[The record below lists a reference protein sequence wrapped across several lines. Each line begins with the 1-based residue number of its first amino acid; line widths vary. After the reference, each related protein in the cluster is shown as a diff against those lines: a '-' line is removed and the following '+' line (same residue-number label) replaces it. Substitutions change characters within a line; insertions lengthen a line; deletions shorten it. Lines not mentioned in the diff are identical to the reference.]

1 MSCFAEAMEQ
11 LCLDDQ
17 GGEQSTRNVAEAA
30 QASLPW
36 RVDLSESVLSLSD
49 IHELAASLAH
59 VSHVVALDLSYS
71 NLNSEH
77 FQVLCSYGGV
87 QHLQSIDLAGNRDF
101 HGNGM
106 AILAGA
112 LGSNGQLQ
120 YFNVE
125 LCNLDINDCAAL
137 ERVLIT
143 NWHLSTLNLGGNTF
157 SSEALRLLQPALA
170 GSQLVDL
177 CLANTSM
184 DAEGARVIGEVLS
197 ANPYLRELD
206 LALNPLGNSGAALVL
221 EGAKEAKCLDML
233 NLNRIGADCALM
245 PSLETTIQERART
258 AADDFQS
265 GQSLT
270 VPLVVT
276 LHGNNITDMALMRL
290 CGQMPR
296 SSADQ
301 IECDMHIVQNGEI
314 YQHDLSESF
323 INYIEEGGKG
333 DLRFTHFEMNAEG
346 VAQIT
351 VQLENDRCPVESLD
365 LEFNSL
371 DDESTS
377 LLAESLR
384 SNSTLRGLR
393 LESNCIGNRGFVA
406 LGKVLVESN
415 RILQW
420 LELRNNPLFDGSNGL
435 SVTESWRHHLGKL
448 LAQAVSLKYVG
459 LADTGVGD
467 EECRVIASA
476 LATNTGGITFI
487 DLGDNEISDSGAAIL
502 SGGLEQNT
510 TVQLLGVY
518 DNEIGEDGAV
528 AISRCVQIREWKQC
542 RLHRVW
548 MGGNKVNDDQLTG
561 CMVNAAFKYLNISDA
576 IAKYLE

>member
-30 QASLPW
+30 QASLPC
-36 RVDLSESVLSLSD
+36 RVDLSESILSLSE
-49 IHELAASLAH
+49 IHALAVNLAH
-59 VSHVVALDLSYS
+59 SSHAVALDLSLS
-71 NLNSEH
+71 NLKSEH

-101 HGNGM
+101 QGDGM

-125 LCNLDINDCAAL
+125 QCNLDINDCAAL
-137 ERVLIT
+137 EHVLIT
-143 NWHLSTLNLGGNTF
+143 NRHLSTLNLGGNTF

-177 CLANTSM
+177 CLADTSM

-197 ANPYLRELD
+197 ANRYLQELD
-206 LALNPLGNSGAALVL
+206 LTLNPLGNSGAALVL
-221 EGAKEAKCLDML
+221 EGAKEAKCLGML

-245 PSLETTIQERART
+245 PSLEVTIQERART
-258 AADDFQS
+258 ADDFQS

-276 LHGNNITDMALMRL
+276 LHGNSITEMALRRL

-301 IECDMHIVQNGEI
+301 IECDMHIVQNGKI

-346 VAQIT
+346 AAQIT
-351 VQLENDRCPVESLD
+351 VQLENDRCPVEALD

-393 LESNCIGNRGFVA
+393 LESNCIGNQGFVA
-406 LGKVLVESN
+406 LSMVLVESN

-420 LELRNNPLFDGSNGL
+420 LELCNNPLFDGSNGL
-435 SVTESWRHHLGKL
+435 SATESCRHHLGKL
-448 LAQAVSLKYVG
+448 LTQAVSLKYLGLVG
-459 LADTGVGD
+459 TGVGD

-487 DLGDNEISDSGAAIL
+487 NLGENKISDSGAAFL

-510 TVQLLGVY
+510 TVHLLSVY

-548 MGGNKVNDDQLTG
+548 MGRNKVNDDQLTG
-561 CMVNAAFKYLNISDA
+561 CMVNAVFKYWNISYA

>member
-1 MSCFAEAMEQ
+1 M
-11 LCLDDQ
+11 
-17 GGEQSTRNVAEAA
+17 
-30 QASLPW
+30 
-36 RVDLSESVLSLSD
+36 
-49 IHELAASLAH
+49 
-59 VSHVVALDLSYS
+59 
-71 NLNSEH
+71 
-77 FQVLCSYGGV
+77 
-87 QHLQSIDLAGNRDF
+87 
-101 HGNGM
+101 
-106 AILAGA
+106 
-112 LGSNGQLQ
+112 
-120 YFNVE
+120 
-125 LCNLDINDCAAL
+125 
-137 ERVLIT
+137 
-143 NWHLSTLNLGGNTF
+143 
-157 SSEALRLLQPALA
+157 
-170 GSQLVDL
+170 
-177 CLANTSM
+177 
-184 DAEGARVIGEVLS
+184 IGEVLS
-197 ANPYLRELD
+197 ANRYLQELD

-233 NLNRIGADCALM
+233 NLNRIDADCALM
-245 PSLETTIQERART
+245 PSLEATIQERART

-301 IECDMHIVQNGEI
+301 IECDMHIVQSGEI
-314 YQHDLSESF
+314 HQRDLSESF

-333 DLRFTHFEMNAEG
+333 DLKFTHFEMNAEG
-346 VAQIT
+346 VAHQIT
-351 VQLENDRCPVESLD
+351 VQLENDRCPVEALD
-365 LEFNSL
+365 LEFHSL

-393 LESNCIGNRGFVA
+393 LESNCIENRGFVA
-406 LGKVLVESN
+406 LSKVLVESN
-415 RILQW
+415 RFLQW
-420 LELRNNPLFDGSNGL
+420 LELRNNPLFDGSSGV
-435 SVTESWRHHLGKL
+435 SATESWRHHLGKL
-448 LAQAVSLKYVG
+448 LTQAVSLKYLG
-459 LADTGVGD
+459 LAYTGVGD

-487 DLGDNEISDSGAAIL
+487 DLGANKISDSGAAIL

>member
-1 MSCFAEAMEQ
+1 MNCFAEAMEQ

-17 GGEQSTRNVAEAA
+17 GGEQSTRNIAEAA
-30 QASLPW
+30 QAPLPW
-36 RVDLSESVLSLSD
+36 RVDLSESVFSLSD
-49 IHELAASLAH
+49 IHALVASLAH
-59 VSHVVALDLSYS
+59 ASHLVALDLSLS
-71 NLNSEH
+71 NLKSEH

-87 QHLQSIDLAGNRDF
+87 QHLQSIDLVGNQDF
-101 HGNGM
+101 HGDGM

-125 LCNLDINDCAAL
+125 QCNLDINDCAAL

-143 NWHLSTLNLGGNTF
+143 NRHLSTLNLGGNTF

-177 CLANTSM
+177 CLADTSM

-197 ANPYLRELD
+197 ANHYLQALN
-206 LALNPLGNSGAALVL
+206 LTLNPLGNSGAALVL
-221 EGAKEAKCLDML
+221 EGAKEAKCLGML
-233 NLNRIGADCALM
+233 NLNSIDADCALM
-245 PSLETTIQERART
+245 PSLEATIQERARI
-258 AADDFQS
+258 ADDFQS

-276 LHGNNITDMALMRL
+276 LHGNSITEMALMRL

-314 YQHDLSESF
+314 HQRNLSKSF
-323 INYIEEGGKG
+323 INHIEEGGKG
-333 DLRFTHFEMNAEG
+333 DLAFPFLEMNAEG
-346 VAQIT
+346 VTQIT
-351 VQLENDRCPVESLD
+351 VQLENDRCPVEALD
-365 LEFNSL
+365 LGANSL

-384 SNSTLRGLR
+384 SNSTLRGLS
-393 LESNCIGNRGFVA
+393 LGYNCIGNRGFAV
-406 LGKVLVESN
+406 LSKVLVESN
-415 RILQW
+415 RFLQW
-420 LELRNNPLFDGSNGL
+420 LELCLNPLFDVSNGF
-435 SVTESWRHHLGKL
+435 SATESWRHHLGKL
-448 LAQAVSLKYVG
+448 LTQAVSLKYLG

-487 DLGDNEISDSGAAIL
+487 NLGENEISDSGAAIL

-510 TVQLLGVY
+510 TVQLLSVHH
-518 DNEIGEDGAV
+518 NEIGEDGAV
-528 AISRCVQIREWKQC
+528 AISRCVQVREWKQC
-542 RLHRVW
+542 CLRRVW
-548 MGGNKVNDDQLTG
+548 MGGNKVNDNQLTG
-561 CMVNAAFKYLNISDA
+561 CMVNAVFMYWRISDA